1 MQLMRNGYGLRSV
14 VFVSPFLLTL
24 IIFLGLTIGVVMAQD
39 EDDKGMENEF
49 ANLLEI
55 DPGNF
60 SNSTQINNEWMPLRP
75 GTQFIYEGFTAEED
89 EKIPHRIVFTVTDLT
104 KVINGIRTVVVYD
117 RDFSRGVMEES
128 ELTFFAQDNDGNVW
142 HLGQYR
148 ETYDHLEFVGGRVWL
163 VDLPEG
169 AKAGIMMT
177 AKPQLGKDSY
187 SQGYAPFPFNWT
199 DRAQVYKMGEK
210 TKVPAGKYEDVLII
224 EEYNQEEP
232 NAFQLKYY
240 ARGVGNVR
248 VGWRGTDATQ
258 ETLELTK
265 VVELSPEDLAKI
277 REEALMLEKRAYMY
291 GKTLPAEQ
299 AIPVQKPMGTK

>member
-1 MQLMRNGYGLRSV
+1 MKLKLKLSGFGLGSM

-24 IIFLGLTIGVVMAQD
+24 VIFLALSTVVAMAQV
-39 EDDKGMENEF
+39 EDEF

-55 DPGNF
+55 DPNNF
-60 SNSTQINNEWMPLRP
+60 SNSTKIDNEWMPLKP
-75 GTQFIYEGFTAEED
+75 GTQFIYDGYTVED
-89 EKIPHRIVFTVTDLT
+89 EEKVPHRIVFTVTDLT
-104 KVINGIRTVVVYD
+104 KVIHGIRTVVIYD
-117 RDFSRGVMEES
+117 RDFSREKMEES

-148 ETYDHLEFVGGRVWL
+148 ETYDQVEFVGGRVWL
-163 VDLPEG
+163 VGIPEE

-177 AKPQLGKDSY
+177 AKPEMGKDSY
-187 SQGYAPFPFNWT
+187 SQGFAPAPFYWT
-199 DRAQVYKMGEK
+199 DRARVYKMGEK
-210 TKVPAGKYEDVLII
+210 TKVPAGKYEDVLVT

-232 NAFQLKYY
+232 TAFQLKYY

-248 VGWRGTDATQ
+248 IGWRGTDAQQ

-265 VVELSPEDLAKI
+265 VVQLSPEELAKI

-291 GKTLPAEQ
+291 CKTAPAEQ
-299 AIPVQKPMGTK
+299 ASQVQKSTGTK